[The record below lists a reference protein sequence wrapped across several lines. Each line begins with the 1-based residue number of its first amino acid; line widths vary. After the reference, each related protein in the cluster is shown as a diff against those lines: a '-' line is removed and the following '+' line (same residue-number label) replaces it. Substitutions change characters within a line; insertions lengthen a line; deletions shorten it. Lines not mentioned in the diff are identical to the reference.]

1 MYIYI
6 IAYVYAYPSL
16 IMFASKTF
24 LHMFTEKWEGERVR
38 EGETKTN
45 TDTPSSIYIIYACIL
60 YIVYL
65 I

>member
-45 TDTPSSIYIIYACIL
+45 TETPSSIPFMHVYYILFI
-60 YIVYL
+60 
-65 I
+65 